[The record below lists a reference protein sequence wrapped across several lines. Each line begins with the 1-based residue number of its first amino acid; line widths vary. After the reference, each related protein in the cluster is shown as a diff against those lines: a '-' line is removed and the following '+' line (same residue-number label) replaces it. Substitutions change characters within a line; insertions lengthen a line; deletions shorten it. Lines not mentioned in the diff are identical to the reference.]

1 MMVIES
7 ICKCCSENFRHG
19 SCFRTHYQEFDIKEY
34 TFLKDLRE
42 AF

>member
-7 ICKCCSENFRHG
+7 TCECCSENFQYGFAHEPLPG
-19 SCFRTHYQEFDIKEY
+19 GLDIKEY
-34 TFLKDLRE
+34 SFLKDLRE